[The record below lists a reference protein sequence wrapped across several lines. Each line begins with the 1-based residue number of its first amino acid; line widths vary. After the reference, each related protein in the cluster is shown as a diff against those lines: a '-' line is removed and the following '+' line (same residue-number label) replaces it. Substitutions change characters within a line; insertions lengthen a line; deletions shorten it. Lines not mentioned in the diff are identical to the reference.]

1 MIRDRGT
8 PVALLVAACLIC
20 QLFLGASAYFTAPRE
35 RRQAITTPPPTATAT
50 AATESLTA
58 VSECHLHQTDAYC
71 MFGNSE
77 FQVIVPPTLTS
88 DLPAAFTDCHSHG
101 DTAYC
106 VAPDGSDVEI
116 VGYEV
121 ESDDAAG
128 SGDAAGGDSHA
139 EDSHGQPTEEG
150 QNCHFHAGVEHC
162 VGPSSEE
169 STAPSCERRDRD
181 YNIGLRVGLLFVML
195 AAGLVGSVGPIFLAM
210 ALPPKFG
217 VVFSIVKQFGT
228 GVIISTAFVHLYT
241 HATLMLTN
249 DCLGEV
255 RYESTTSAIVMAGL
269 FVSFLIEYVSH
280 RVAKRFWGTSENE
293 AMAVLILEAGII
305 FHSILIGI
313 TVVVAGDSYFVTLFI
328 VIIFHQMFE
337 GIALGT
343 RIAAIGSP
351 TRSGSPGD
359 KPHAHGL
366 GGHASADATPTL
378 EDNTS
383 NDAANPGWKTLS
395 LPMKLLMAVAFA
407 ITTPIGMA
415 IGIGV
420 LDTFNGNDPTTLW
433 ALGTLDALSAGILV
447 WVGVVEM
454 WAGDWIFGGEMTHS
468 SPLVTALALF
478 GLIAGMVLM
487 SFLGKW
493 A

>member
-1 MIRDRGT
+1 MVRDRGT
-8 PVALLVAACLIC
+8 PVALLLAACLVC
-20 QLFLGASAYFTAPRE
+20 QLFLGVSAYFTAPRE
-35 RRQAITTPPPTATAT
+35 GRRAITTAPPTATAL

-71 MFGNSE
+71 MVGNSE
-77 FQVIVPPTLTS
+77 YQVIVPPTLTS

-116 VGYEV
+116 VDYEV
-121 ESDDAAG
+121 ESDG
-128 SGDAAGGDSHA
+128 AAGGDSHG
-139 EDSHGQPTEEG
+139 EDGHDQPAEEG

-169 STAPSCERRDRD
+169 STAASCERRDRD
-181 YNIGLRVGLLFVML
+181 YNISLRVGLLFVML
-195 AAGLVGSVGPIFLAM
+195 AAGLIGSVGPIFLAM
-210 ALPPKFG
+210 ALPPKFS
-217 VVFSIVKQFGT
+217 VVFGVVKQFGT

-255 RYESTTSAIVMAGL
+255 GYESTTSAIVMAGL
-269 FVSFLIEYVSH
+269 FVSFLIEYISH
-280 RVAKRFWGTSENE
+280 RVAKHFWGTSDNE
-293 AMAVLILEAGII
+293 AMSVLILEAGII
-305 FHSILIGI
+305 FHSVLIGI
-313 TVVVAGDSYFVTLFI
+313 TVVVAGDSYFVTLFV

-343 RIAAIGSP
+343 RIAAIGTP
-351 TRSGSPGD
+351 TRSGSPSD

-366 GGHASADATPTL
+366 EGHASADATPNL
-378 EDNTS
+378 GDNTS
-383 NDAANPGWKTLS
+383 NETTNPPWKTLS
-395 LPMKLLMAVAFA
+395 LPKKLLMAIAFA

-454 WAGDWIFGGEMTHS
+454 WAGDWIFGGEMTRS

>member
-1 MIRDRGT
+1 MIRSRGT
-8 PVALLVAACLIC
+8 PVALLVAACLVC
-20 QLFLGASAYFTAPRE
+20 QFFLGVSAYFTVPRE
-35 RRQAITTPPPTATAT
+35 RRQATTTAPPTVTAL
-50 AATESLTA
+50 AATESFTA

-71 MFGNSE
+71 MFGSSE

-106 VAPDGSDVEI
+106 VAPDGSDVEV

-121 ESDDAAG
+121 ETNDAVE
-128 SGDAAGGDSHA
+128 GDSHG
-139 EDSHGQPTEEG
+139 EDGDDQPSEEG

-162 VGPSSEE
+162 LGSEV
-169 STAPSCERRDRD
+169 SCERRDRD

-195 AAGLVGSVGPIFLAM
+195 AAGLIGSVGPIFLAM
-210 ALPPKFG
+210 ALPHKFSA
-217 VVFSIVKQFGT
+217 VFSIVKQFGT

-241 HATLMLTN
+241 HATMMLTN
-249 DCLGEV
+249 ECLGEV
-255 RYESTTSAIVMAGL
+255 RYEATTSAIVMAGL
-269 FVSFLIEYVSH
+269 FVSFLIEYISH

-337 GIALGT
+337 GIALGA
-343 RIAAIGSP
+343 RIAAIG
-351 TRSGSPGD
+351 TRTRTGSPGE
-359 KPHAHGL
+359 KAHAHGL

-378 EDNTS
+378 GDDTS
-383 NDAANPGWKTLS
+383 NDAANPGGKTLS
-395 LPMKLLMAVAFA
+395 LPKKLLMAIAFA

-420 LDTFNGNDPTTLW
+420 LDTFNGNDPATLW

-468 SPLVTALALF
+468 PPLVTALAFF

>member
-1 MIRDRGT
+1 MVRGRGT
-8 PVALLVAACLIC
+8 RIALLVAACLVC
-20 QLFLGASAYFTAPRE
+20 QLFLGVSAYFTAPRE
-35 RRQAITTPPPTATAT
+35 RREATTTAPPTAAAL
-50 AATESLTA
+50 AATESFTA

-71 MFGNSE
+71 MFGSSE
-77 FQVIVPPTLTS
+77 YQVIVPPTLTS
-88 DLPAAFTDCHSHG
+88 DLPAAFTGCHSHG

-121 ESDDAAG
+121 G

-139 EDSHGQPTEEG
+139 EDGQDQPAEEG

-169 STAPSCERRDRD
+169 STAASCEKRDRD
-181 YNIGLRVGLLFVML
+181 YNIGLRAGLLFVML
-195 AAGLVGSVGPIFLAM
+195 AAGLIGSVGPIFLAM
-210 ALPPKFG
+210 ALPPKFSA
-217 VVFSIVKQFGT
+217 VFIIVKQFGT

-255 RYESTTSAIVMAGL
+255 KYESTTSAIVMAGL

-280 RVAKRFWGTSENE
+280 RVAKHFWGTSHND

-313 TVVVAGDSYFVTLFI
+313 TVVVAGDSYFVTLFV
-328 VIIFHQMFE
+328 VILFHQMFE

-351 TRSGSPGD
+351 TRGGGAGD

-366 GGHASADATPTL
+366 EGHASANL
-378 EDNTS
+378 GDNTS
-383 NDAANPGWKTLS
+383 NDAASPGWKTLS
-395 LPMKLLMAVAFA
+395 LPKKLLMAIAFA

>member
-1 MIRDRGT
+1 MVRDRGA
-8 PVALLVAACLIC
+8 PVALLLAACLAC
-20 QLFLGASAYFTAPRE
+20 QLFLGVSAYFTAPRE
-35 RRQAITTPPPTATAT
+35 RREAIATAPPTVTAL
-50 AATESLTA
+50 AATEKFTA
-58 VSECHLHQTDAYC
+58 VSECHLHHQTEAWC
-71 MFGNSE
+71 MFGSSE
-77 FQVIVPPTLTS
+77 YQVIVPPTLTS
-88 DLPAAFTDCHSHG
+88 DLPPAFTECHPHG

-121 ESDDAAG
+121 QSDDAEGADPHG
-128 SGDAAGGDSHA
+128 
-139 EDSHGQPTEEG
+139 EDGHDQPAEEG

-169 STAPSCERRDRD
+169 STAASCEKRDRD

-195 AAGLVGSVGPIFLAM
+195 AAGLVGSVSPIFLAM

-217 VVFSIVKQFGT
+217 AVFSIVKQFGT

-249 DCLGEV
+249 DCLGELK
-255 RYESTTSAIVMAGL
+255 YESTTSAIVMAGL
-269 FVSFLIEYVSH
+269 FVSFLIEYISH
-280 RVAKRFWGTSENE
+280 RVARHFWGSSDND
-293 AMAVLILEAGII
+293 AMSVLILEAGII

-313 TVVVAGDSYFVTLFI
+313 TVVVAGDGYFVTLFV

-343 RIAAIGSP
+343 RIAAMGGP

-359 KPHAHGL
+359 KPHSHGL
-366 GGHASADATPTL
+366 GGHASAGATP
-378 EDNTS
+378 NG
-383 NDAANPGWKTLS
+383 AANPGWKTPS
-395 LPMKLLMAVAFA
+395 LLAKLLMAVAFA
-407 ITTPIGMA
+407 ITTPVGMA

-478 GLIAGMVLM
+478 GLVAGMALM

>member
-1 MIRDRGT
+1 MVRDRGT
-8 PVALLVAACLIC
+8 PVALLLAACLAC

-35 RRQAITTPPPTATAT
+35 RREAIPTAPPTVTAL
-50 AATESLTA
+50 AATEEFTA
-58 VSECHLHQTDAYC
+58 VSECHLHHQTDAWC
-71 MFGNSE
+71 MFGSSE
-77 FQVIVPPTLTS
+77 YQVIIPPTLTS
-88 DLPAAFTDCHSHG
+88 DLPAAFTECHAHG

-116 VGYEV
+116 LGYEV
-121 ESDDAAG
+121 Q
-128 SGDAAGGDSHA
+128 GGGTEEA
-139 EDSHGQPTEEG
+139 DSHGEDGHDQPAEEG

-169 STAPSCERRDRD
+169 SSEESTAARCEKRDRD

-195 AAGLVGSVGPIFLAM
+195 AAGLFGTVGPIFLAM

-249 DCLGEV
+249 DCLGELK
-255 RYESTTSAIVMAGL
+255 YESTTSAIVMAGI
-269 FVSFLIEYVSH
+269 FVSFLIEYISH
-280 RVAKRFWGTSENE
+280 RVAKHFWGSSDND
-293 AMAVLILEAGII
+293 AMSVLILEAGII

-313 TVVVAGDSYFVTLFI
+313 TVVVAGDGYFVTLFV

-351 TRSGSPGD
+351 ARNGSHGD
-359 KPHAHGL
+359 KPHSHGL
-366 GGHASADATPTL
+366 GGHASADASPNL
-378 EDNTS
+378 GDNAS
-383 NDAANPGWKTLS
+383 NGAASPGWKTPS
-395 LPMKLLMAVAFA
+395 LLTKLLMAIAFA

-478 GLIAGMVLM
+478 GLVAGMVLM